1 MEDVQARP
9 DDRGIEIDFAGVTG
23 LRYPATVP
31 LRDGGKQEAACT
43 VSLAAGVLHTSK
55 GTHMS
60 RFLEALQDHSA
71 DLAPAHARP
80 LLEDLCRRLDSDR
93 VRIDVDHELFLARYA
108 PVSGAKSLLRY
119 PTSFSAWLTSDSF
132 RLTQRVEVLVTTLCP
147 CSRDISDRGAHNQR
161 SNVTIEVAGTPD
173 RDDAWTWPEDLIELA
188 EGAGSA
194 PVYAVLK
201 RPDERY
207 VTMQAYDNPVFV
219 EDVVR
224 EVAGQL
230 ASDPRFTW
238 HRVRVESDES
248 IHQHNAFAELER
260 GPRPS
265 SARALS

>member
-9 DDRGIEIDFAGVTG
+9 DDRGIAIDFAGITG

-31 LRDGGKQEAACT
+31 LRDGGKQEAPCT
-43 VSLAAGVLHTSK
+43 ISLAAGVLHTDK

-60 RFLEALQDHSA
+60 RFLEALHDHAA

-80 LLEDLCRRLDSDR
+80 LLDDLCQRLDIDR
-93 VRIDVDHELFLARYA
+93 VRLDVSHELFLTRHA
-108 PVSGAKSLLRY
+108 PVTGAPSLLAY
-119 PTSFSAWLTSDSF
+119 PTSFTAWLAGGEF
-132 RLTQRVEVLVTTLCP
+132 GLTQRVEVLVTTLCP

-161 SNVTIEVAGTPD
+161 SRVTIEVAGNSQSE
-173 RDDAWTWPEDLIELA
+173 DAWTWPEDLIEVA

-194 PVYAVLK
+194 PIYAVLK
-201 RPDERY
+201 RPDERF

-224 EVAGQL
+224 DVAGHL
-230 ASDPRFTW
+230 DAAGRFEW
-238 HRVRVESDES
+238 YRVRVESDES

-260 GPRPS
+260 GIRPS
-265 SARALS
+265 SASTVS